1 MPLRALLL
9 VLLTVTL
16 LVPVLAAPASAA
28 RSVSVSP
35 KSIPRGG
42 TLVVTGRGWPKNVS
56 VQLLIG
62 PPRSEAD
69 PVGSARTDGSG
80 RFRRALRVDRAAG
93 PAVLLGCRREC
104 RDKAAAT
111 FRVFAVSFTG

>member
-1 MPLRALLL
+1 MRARVLLAPLTVLLL
-9 VLLTVTL
+9 VAAI
-16 LVPVLAAPASAA
+16 PAPAAAAPK
-28 RSVSVSP
+28 VSVSP
-35 KSIPRGG
+35 KSVPRGG
-42 TLVVTGRGWPKNVS
+42 TLVVTGKGWPKNVR

-69 PVGSARTDGSG
+69 PVGFARTDGAG
-80 RFRRALRVDRAAG
+80 RFRRALTVGRAAG

-104 RDKAAAT
+104 RDKASAT

>member
-1 MPLRALLL
+1 MRARALLL
-9 VLLTVTL
+9 AITALL
-16 LVPVLAAPASAA
+16 LVAAMPTLASAA
-28 RSVSVSP
+28 PSVSLSP

-42 TLVVTGRGWPKNVS
+42 ALVVTGKGWPKNVR

-80 RFRRALRVDRAAG
+80 RFRRTLTVDRAAG

-104 RDKAAAT
+104 RDKASAT